1 MSATR
6 HETVDR
12 PFVSSWPPVI
22 ALIVAGALAAAGC
35 SWFDRRPRLLPIAL
49 PDLSR
54 VDPAVQAQARE
65 RYEALTRRIAD
76 RSTPQTELASAY
88 GQYGMLLQAAGYFDA
103 AEPCYVNAQTL
114 ARDEIRW
121 PYYLAHLYKSKGETD
136 RSEAAFRQV
145 LALRPDD
152 FPALVWLGRLLL
164 DKGRP
169 EEAELLFA
177 KALTLMPRSVAALAG
192 LGRAD
197 LARRDFASAARHFE
211 EALTIDPGSESLH
224 SPLAM
229 AYRGLGQLDKAAPH
243 LRQWKNTDILLPDP
257 LQQELDLLLESGL
270 SYELRGVRALEA
282 RDFNAAAAFFRKGVE
297 LTPEITPLR
306 RSLQHKLGTAL
317 FMTGQLG
324 AAAEQFEAVVRDA
337 PAEAIDESAAKAHYS
352 LGVLEASNGRWPAAR
367 ERFAA
372 AVRYQPNY
380 VEARLALADA
390 QRRSGDALASL
401 REYEEAIRI
410 NPRAAQGRL
419 GYAMSLVAL
428 RRYGKARDWLDES
441 VKLQPDEPPAVA
453 RARATAR
460 HRARRHGSRRPPRHG
475 DGAGTHERRQ
485 EHRPGRDDG
494 DGGGGAGGLRG
505 GGRDST
511 GRARGRPAGW
521 LRRSRPAHAGEP
533 QVVRTAAALSNALE
547 RR

>member
-6 HETVDR
+6 HEPTRLEDSRYARTCVVPR
-12 PFVSSWPPVI
+12 VFVAALI
-22 ALIVAGALAAAGC
+22 ALIVAGALATGC
-35 SWFDRRPRLLPIAL
+35 SWFDRRAKLLPIAL

-65 RYEALTRRIAD
+65 RYEALTRKIAD

-103 AEPCYVNAQTL
+103 AEPCYLNAQTL

-121 PYYLAHLYKSKGETD
+121 PYYLAHLYKSRGETD

-164 DKGRP
+164 DQGRP
-169 EEAELLFA
+169 EEAEPLFA

-317 FMTGQLG
+317 FMTGQLD
-324 AAAEQFEAVVRDA
+324 AAAEQFEAVVREA

-352 LGVLEASNGRWPAAR
+352 LGVLEASKGRWATAR

-390 QRRSGDALASL
+390 QRRSGHAT
-401 REYEEAIRI
+401 
-410 NPRAAQGRL
+410 G
-419 GYAMSLVAL
+419 VA
-428 RRYGKARDWLDES
+428 
-441 VKLQPDEPPAVA
+441 P
-453 RARATAR
+453 
-460 HRARRHGSRRPPRHG
+460 
-475 DGAGTHERRQ
+475 
-485 EHRPGRDDG
+485 
-494 DGGGGAGGLRG
+494 
-505 GGRDST
+505 
-511 GRARGRPAGW
+511 
-521 LRRSRPAHAGEP
+521 
-533 QVVRTAAALSNALE
+533 
-547 RR
+547 